1 MINFPQK
8 KGMLLVANWDS
19 NVGFAWWLMESYW
32 TAIADYYEN
41 DYKIFLAYPSISK
54 IPAAIA
60 SSKIQIE
67 TLEAAPSKGS
77 FFKQIRFI
85 LSNGIRVIYY
95 SDQKVAHWKYLVFRL
110 AGVSKI
116 IVHDHTPGLRSDS
129 TGLKGRIKQIINNSV
144 LSAGALF
151 ASSDFVKQRFVNTYR
166 AKDRKCF
173 LVRNG
178 IPFLELDRQR
188 RILHQFNIEDDQVV
202 IVGTGRASSYK
213 GVGFALKCIKRIID
227 ANQNEKII
235 YLYCG
240 DGPDLNLFKDLA
252 IELGI
257 TDRVRFP
264 GRVKSI
270 NEVCAACDIAFHPS
284 NGEVGYSLSIL
295 EYMRAK
301 LPAVLPD
308 NPSVCGA
315 TIHNQTGLIYRE
327 GDELDAVE
335 CLMKLIQSQKLRN
348 TLGSQSSL
356 LVREKY
362 SLSKTH
368 QMLIDSFKA
377 TLDY

>member
-1 MINFPQK
+1 M
-8 KGMLLVANWDS
+8 
-19 NVGFAWWLMESYW
+19 
-32 TAIADYYEN
+32 
-41 DYKIFLAYPSISK
+41 
-54 IPAAIA
+54 
-60 SSKIQIE
+60 
-67 TLEAAPSKGS
+67 
-77 FFKQIRFI
+77 
-85 LSNGIRVIYY
+85 
-95 SDQKVAHWKYLVFRL
+95 
-110 AGVSKI
+110 
-116 IVHDHTPGLRSDS
+116 
-129 TGLKGRIKQIINNSV
+129 
-144 LSAGALF
+144 
-151 ASSDFVKQRFVNTYR
+151 
-166 AKDRKCF
+166 
-173 LVRNG
+173 
-178 IPFLELDRQR
+178 
-188 RILHQFNIEDDQVV
+188 
-202 IVGTGRASSYK
+202 
-213 GVGFALKCIKRIID
+213 
-227 ANQNEKII
+227 
-235 YLYCG
+235 
-240 DGPDLNLFKDLA
+240 FKDLA